1 MDVQVGVKHS
11 TNDFYNMQRWSRV
24 IMSKSST
31 PRASLWESPDFESSQ
46 YFDPSTLCA
55 YLGTC
60 REFAERTSFD
70 LVFVTSCEIPILTD
84 FSSPLPGISLV
95 RARKIR
101 TIWKIWRCRQCGRE
115 WQVSWWFWAVR
126 GCFCGTV
133 VMLFEFLKSWR
144 PFLVFFG
151 HSFSDDIQ
159 KLAQRKVGSDK
170 TVNVGM

>member
-1 MDVQVGVKHS
+1 MFKLGWSIAQTIS
-11 TNDFYNMQRWSRV
+11 TICRDGHE
-24 IMSKSST
+24 
-31 PRASLWESPDFESSQ
+31 SLWANRARRGQVFESRQ
-46 YFDPSTLCA
+46 IPKVLNTLIHPHFVHIF
-55 YLGTC
+55 GTC

-70 LVFVTSCEIPILTD
+70 LVFVASCEIPILTD

-126 GCFCGTV
+126 GCFCSTV

-144 PFLVFFG
+144 PSLVFFG

>member
-1 MDVQVGVKHS
+1 MFKLGWSIAQTISTICRDGHESLWANRARRGQV
-11 TNDFYNMQRWSRV
+11 FESRH
-24 IMSKSST
+24 MSKV
-31 PRASLWESPDFESSQ
+31 LN
-46 YFDPSTLCA
+46 TLIHPHFFCA

-115 WQVSWWFWAVR
+115 WLVSWWCAVASAAPWWCCLNSWSL
-126 GCFCGTV
+126 GDSSWCFLDTAFLTISKHWPQGRLEVTKQW
-133 VMLFEFLKSWR
+133 ML
-144 PFLVFFG
+144 VC
-151 HSFSDDIQ
+151 
-159 KLAQRKVGSDK
+159 
-170 TVNVGM
+170 N